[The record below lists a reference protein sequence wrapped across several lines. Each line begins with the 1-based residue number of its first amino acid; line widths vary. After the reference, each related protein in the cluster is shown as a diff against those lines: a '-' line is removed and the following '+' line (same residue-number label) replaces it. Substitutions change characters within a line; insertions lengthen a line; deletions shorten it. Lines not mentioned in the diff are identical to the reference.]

1 MRTIKRILI
10 GSFIFASCSFAQAET
25 PIVRVA
31 IEGAYPPYNFVNPD
45 GSLGGFDVDISNALC
60 AQMKVQCKLIK
71 QDWDGI
77 IPGLM
82 AKKYDAIVSSMA
94 ITPEREQK
102 VAFSDKYEGGYSM
115 LFGSKSLSDSS
126 PAALKDKVIAVQKGS
141 IQENFAKGYYES
153 TGIRVQRYPDTQTAL
168 MDLNSGRVDAVVLE
182 VGIIYDTQKDSSLSA
197 FHAFG
202 EKFNDPKYFG
212 AGSGVAVRKND
223 PALVGQ
229 FNQALKTILANG
241 TYKQI
246 NDKYFPYNQYE

>member
-1 MRTIKRILI
+1 MRTITRILL
-10 GSFIFASCSFAQAET
+10 GSFIFASCSFVQAET
-25 PIVRVA
+25 PVVRIA

-60 AQMKVQCKLIK
+60 AEMKVQCKLIK

-82 AKKYDAIVSSMA
+82 AKKYDTIVSSMA

-115 LFGSKSLSDSS
+115 LFGSKSLTDSS
-126 PAALKDKVIAVQKGS
+126 PAALEGKVIAVQKGS
-141 IQENFAKGYYES
+141 IQESFAKDYYEKA
-153 TGIRVQRYPDTQTAL
+153 GIRVQRYPDTQTAL
-168 MDLNSGRVDAVVLE
+168 MDLNAGRVDVVVLE
-182 VGIIYDTQKDSSLSA
+182 VGIIYDTQKDPNLGA
-197 FHAFG
+197 YHAFG

-212 AGSGVAVRKND
+212 TGSGIAMRKGD
-223 PALVGQ
+223 QALLGQ

-246 NDKYFPYNQYE
+246 NDKYFPYNQYD